1 MGLERFV
8 SVFFLRSRVAKAD
21 VFVMS
26 NSNET
31 CLSNDT
37 DASDTTEEV
46 LSKPLAST
54 STSTWT
60 RSRLRVLID
69 AIAVIF
75 KAILPRRRH
84 ETTGPL
90 VLIFDMLLSIFVPR
104 GACKSVI
111 NKLPVHIV
119 GPSTTNSIS
128 AISSNTDT
136 VHTANCSDTSMQKDS
151 CDHISLAIPLS
162 TSDKCAI
169 CLGTYEIGEA
179 VRQLRCDH
187 VFHSEVRH

>member
-8 SVFFLRSRVAKAD
+8 SFCFTSRVAKAN
-21 VFVMS
+21 VLVMS
-26 NSNET
+26 NSNKT
-31 CLSNDT
+31 CMCNDT
-37 DASDTTEEV
+37 DASDTTEV
-46 LSKPLAST
+46 LSKLSTPT

-69 AIAVIF
+69 ALAVIF

-119 GPSTTNSIS
+119 GSSKANSIS
-128 AISSNTDT
+128 AMSSKTDT
-136 VHTANCSDTSMQKDS
+136 IHSANCSDTLMQKDS

-187 VFHSEVRH
+187 IFHSEVRH